1 MLHGLTGRRTY
12 GVLPFQHGLGID
24 EEDGLRVSLRG
35 AVRESVVAPP
45 VGDDVLRV
53 AVCAVPLMSNFTDV
67 DALAA
72 EPGVVVRFVDRA
84 EELVDADLVVVPGTR
99 GTVRALRWLRERGL
113 ADALAR
119 RAAEG
124 RPVLGICGGF
134 QVLGEHIEDDVESR
148 EGSVAGLGLLP
159 VRVRFAREK
168 TLARP
173 VGEALGEPVEGY
185 EIHHGVA
192 EVAGGE
198 AFLDGCRVGEMWG
211 THWHGSLESD
221 GFRRRFLAGWRGRP
235 APLRPRA
242 RTSFA
247 ALREEQLDLL
257 GDLIE
262 EHADTDALLSLIEKG
277 APAGLPFIAPGAPVT
292 GGPGTRPR
300 PPRPLPERSFE
311 CHHAP
316 RHQGGPVSTPYPF
329 TALVGQD
336 DLRLALLLNAVSPA
350 VGGVLVRGEKG
361 TAKSTAVRA
370 LSALLPEVPV
380 VAGCRFSLRPGRR
393 RPELPRRPARG
404 GRRAARPARMVE
416 LPVGASEDRL
426 VGALDIERAL
436 AEGVKAFEPG
446 LLADA
451 HRGILYVDE
460 VNLLHDHLVDLL
472 LDAAAM
478 GASYVEREGV
488 SVRHAARFLLVGT
501 MNPEEGE
508 LRPQLL
514 DRFGLTVEVA
524 ASRETDQRVEVVRRR
539 LAHDDDPEA
548 FAGRWADEEA
558 ALRDR
563 VVAARALLPQVVLG
577 DGALR
582 QIAATCAAFEVDG
595 MRADIVMARTATA
608 LAAWAGRTDVRS
620 EDVRQAALL
629 ALPHR
634 RRRNPFD
641 APGLDEDKL
650 DETLDEA
657 REDDA
662 PEPPGSPEP
671 PEGDD
676 DPDGGPGG
684 GGGQPPADGG
694 PDSPGLPPQQS
705 RDQAEDRNQ
714 GEGAGQE
721 DAPAPQAPAAGGPG
735 EQGAVSAAEPF
746 RTRML
751 SVPGIGEGA
760 AGRRSRARTEHGRT
774 TGSRRPRGALTKL
787 HLAAT
792 VQAAAP
798 HQRARGR
805 SGTGLVVRRD
815 DLRQATREGREGNL
829 VLFVVDASGSMAARQ
844 RMSAVK
850 GAVLSLLLDAY
861 QRRDKVGLVT
871 FRGSAAEVALPPTS
885 SVDAAAARLE
895 TLPTGGRTPLAAGL
909 LRAHDVLRVER
920 LRDAARRPLLVVV
933 TDGRATGGVEPVAQA
948 GRAARLFAADG
959 VASVVVDCESGY
971 VRLGLAGQLA
981 GELGGT
987 AVTLDEL
994 RADSIAGLVKDV
1006 QGHGNH
1012 SRKAA

>member
-1 MLHGLTGRRTY
+1 M
-12 GVLPFQHGLGID
+12 
-24 EEDGLRVSLRG
+24 
-35 AVRESVVAPP
+35 
-45 VGDDVLRV
+45 
-53 AVCAVPLMSNFTDV
+53 
-67 DALAA
+67 
-72 EPGVVVRFVDRA
+72 
-84 EELVDADLVVVPGTR
+84 
-99 GTVRALRWLRERGL
+99 
-113 ADALAR
+113 
-119 RAAEG
+119 
-124 RPVLGICGGF
+124 
-134 QVLGEHIEDDVESR
+134 
-148 EGSVAGLGLLP
+148 
-159 VRVRFAREK
+159 
-168 TLARP
+168 
-173 VGEALGEPVEGY
+173 
-185 EIHHGVA
+185 
-192 EVAGGE
+192 
-198 AFLDGCRVGEMWG
+198 
-211 THWHGSLESD
+211 
-221 GFRRRFLAGWRGRP
+221 
-235 APLRPRA
+235 
-242 RTSFA
+242 
-247 ALREEQLDLL
+247 
-257 GDLIE
+257 
-262 EHADTDALLSLIEKG
+262 
-277 APAGLPFIAPGAPVT
+277 
-292 GGPGTRPR
+292 
-300 PPRPLPERSFE
+300 
-311 CHHAP
+311 
-316 RHQGGPVSTPYPF
+316 STPYPF

-336 DLRLALLLNAVSPA
+336 SLRLALLINAVSPA

-370 LSALLPEVPV
+370 LSALMPEVDV
-380 VAGCRFSLRPGRR
+380 VSGCRFSCDPAAPDPGC
-393 RPELPRRPARG
+393 PDGPHEPGAFVS
-404 GRRAARPARMVE
+404 RPARMVE

-436 AEGVKAFEPG
+436 SEGVKAFEPG

-524 ASRETDQRVEVVRRR
+524 ASREPDQRVEVVKRR
-539 LAHDDDPEA
+539 LAYDADPTG
-548 FAGRWADEEA
+548 FAARWADEEA
-558 ALRDR
+558 AVRAR
-563 VVAARALLPQVVLG
+563 IAAARELLPSVRLG

-608 LAAWAGRTDVRS
+608 LAAWAGRTDVLE

-650 DETLDEA
+650 DETLE
-657 REDDA
+657 EF
-662 PEPPGSPEP
+662 S
-671 PEGDD
+671 GDD
-676 DPDGGPGG
+676 GQGPDPGQDPDPDPDQGPDGPGG
-684 GGGQPPADGG
+684 GGGQPEPDAGPQGGDAEARPGNGDADGQ
-694 PDSPGLPPQQS
+694 PQPQPP
-705 RDQAEDRNQ
+705 
-714 GEGAGQE
+714 GAG
-721 DAPAPQAPAAGGPG
+721 
-735 EQGAVSAAEPF
+735 EQSAVRASEPF
-746 RTRML
+746 RTKVL
-751 SVPGIGEGA
+751 SVPGLGEGA

-774 TGSRRPRGALTKL
+774 TGARRPRGALTKL

-805 SGTGLVVRRD
+805 SGPGLVVRRD

-871 FRGSAAEVALPPTS
+871 FRGTEADVALPPTS

-895 TLPTGGRTPLAAGL
+895 SLPTGGRTPLAAGL

-920 LRDAARRPLLVVV
+920 LRDPARRPLVVVV
-933 TDGRATGGVEPVAQA
+933 TDGRATGGPEPVALA
-948 GRAARLFAADG
+948 GRAARLFAAEG
-959 VASVVVDCESGY
+959 VASVVVDCETGP

-994 RADSIAGLVKDV
+994 RADSIAGLVRDV
-1006 QGHGNH
+1006 QGTT
-1012 SRKAA
+1012 RRAA

>member
-1 MLHGLTGRRTY
+1 M
-12 GVLPFQHGLGID
+12 
-24 EEDGLRVSLRG
+24 
-35 AVRESVVAPP
+35 
-45 VGDDVLRV
+45 
-53 AVCAVPLMSNFTDV
+53 
-67 DALAA
+67 
-72 EPGVVVRFVDRA
+72 
-84 EELVDADLVVVPGTR
+84 
-99 GTVRALRWLRERGL
+99 
-113 ADALAR
+113 
-119 RAAEG
+119 
-124 RPVLGICGGF
+124 
-134 QVLGEHIEDDVESR
+134 
-148 EGSVAGLGLLP
+148 
-159 VRVRFAREK
+159 
-168 TLARP
+168 
-173 VGEALGEPVEGY
+173 
-185 EIHHGVA
+185 
-192 EVAGGE
+192 
-198 AFLDGCRVGEMWG
+198 
-211 THWHGSLESD
+211 
-221 GFRRRFLAGWRGRP
+221 
-235 APLRPRA
+235 
-242 RTSFA
+242 
-247 ALREEQLDLL
+247 
-257 GDLIE
+257 
-262 EHADTDALLSLIEKG
+262 
-277 APAGLPFIAPGAPVT
+277 
-292 GGPGTRPR
+292 
-300 PPRPLPERSFE
+300 
-311 CHHAP
+311 
-316 RHQGGPVSTPYPF
+316 STPFPF
-329 TALVGQD
+329 TAVVGQD

-370 LSALLPEVPV
+370 LSVLIPEVDV
-380 VAGCRFSLRPGRR
+380 VAGCRFSCAPASPDPACPDGPHEVGPGTK
-393 RPELPRRPARG
+393 
-404 GRRAARPARMVE
+404 RPARMVE

-524 ASRETDQRVEVVRRR
+524 ASREPDQRVEVVRRR
-539 LAHDDDPEA
+539 LAYDDDPEG
-548 FAGRWADEEA
+548 FAARWDDEESA
-558 ALRDR
+558 VRARI
-563 VVAARALLPQVVLG
+563 VAARELLPSVLLG

-608 LAAWAGRTDVRS
+608 LAAWAGRTEVLP

-650 DETLDEA
+650 DETLE
-657 REDDA
+657 EFG
-662 PEPPGSPEP
+662 EQGGGE
-671 PEGDD
+671 DD
-676 DPDGGPGG
+676 DPDPDGPG
-684 GGGQPPADGG
+684 GGGQPP
-694 PDSPGLPPQQS
+694 
-705 RDQAEDRNQ
+705 
-714 GEGAGQE
+714 QE
-721 DAPAPQAPAAGGPG
+721 DPDDGSGPG
-735 EQGAVSAAEPF
+735 EAPAQAESGEGGQPQGGGEQSPVRAAEPF
-746 RTRML
+746 RTKVL
-751 SVPGIGEGA
+751 SVPGLGEGA

-774 TGSRRPRGALTKL
+774 TGSRRPQGALTKL

-798 HQRARGR
+798 HQLARGR
-805 SGTGLVVRRD
+805 SGRGLVVRRD

-829 VLFVVDASGSMAARQ
+829 VLFVVDASGSMASRQ

-895 TLPTGGRTPLAAGL
+895 SLPTGGRTPLAAGL

-920 LRDAARRPLLVVV
+920 LRDAARRPLVVVV
-933 TDGRATGGVEPVAQA
+933 TDGRATGGPEPVALA
-948 GRAARLFAADG
+948 GRAARLFAADS
-959 VASVVVDCESGY
+959 VASVVVDCEAGA

-981 GELGGT
+981 VELGGT

-994 RADSIAGLVKDV
+994 RADSIAGLVRDV
-1006 QGHGNH
+1006 QGN
-1012 SRKAA
+1012 SRRAA

>member
-1 MLHGLTGRRTY
+1 MTT
-12 GVLPFQHGLGID
+12 PF
-24 EEDGLRVSLRG
+24 
-35 AVRESVVAPP
+35 
-45 VGDDVLRV
+45 
-53 AVCAVPLMSNFTDV
+53 
-67 DALAA
+67 
-72 EPGVVVRFVDRA
+72 
-84 EELVDADLVVVPGTR
+84 
-99 GTVRALRWLRERGL
+99 
-113 ADALAR
+113 
-119 RAAEG
+119 
-124 RPVLGICGGF
+124 
-134 QVLGEHIEDDVESR
+134 
-148 EGSVAGLGLLP
+148 
-159 VRVRFAREK
+159 
-168 TLARP
+168 
-173 VGEALGEPVEGY
+173 
-185 EIHHGVA
+185 
-192 EVAGGE
+192 
-198 AFLDGCRVGEMWG
+198 
-211 THWHGSLESD
+211 
-221 GFRRRFLAGWRGRP
+221 
-235 APLRPRA
+235 
-242 RTSFA
+242 
-247 ALREEQLDLL
+247 
-257 GDLIE
+257 
-262 EHADTDALLSLIEKG
+262 
-277 APAGLPFIAPGAPVT
+277 
-292 GGPGTRPR
+292 
-300 PPRPLPERSFE
+300 
-311 CHHAP
+311 
-316 RHQGGPVSTPYPF
+316 PF
-329 TALVGQD
+329 TAVVGQD

-370 LSALLPEVPV
+370 LSVLLPTVDV
-380 VAGCRFSLRPGRR
+380 VAGCRFSCDPDAPDPACPDGPHNPPGAF
-393 RPELPRRPARG
+393 ES
-404 GRRAARPARMVE
+404 RPARMVE

-488 SVRHAARFLLVGT
+488 SVRHAAKFLLVGT

-524 ASRETDQRVEVVRRR
+524 ASREPDQRVEVVRRR
-539 LAHDDDPEA
+539 LAYDDDPDGFGA
-548 FAGRWADEEA
+548 RWAGEEA
-558 ALRDR
+558 AVRQR
-563 VVAARALLPQVVLG
+563 IVAARALLPSVRLG

-608 LAAWAGRTDVRS
+608 LAAWAGRTEVLA

-650 DETLDEA
+650 DQTLE
-657 REDDA
+657 EFSG
-662 PEPPGSPEP
+662 ESE
-671 PEGDD
+671 DD
-676 DPDGGPGG
+676 DPDPDGPGG
-684 GGGQPPADGG
+684 GGGQPAPDDG
-694 PDSPGLPPQQS
+694 DPQGGDTGA
-705 RDQAEDRNQ
+705 RPEAGED
-714 GEGAGQE
+714 GE
-721 DAPAPQAPAAGGPG
+721 PQAAGGSG
-735 EQGAVSAAEPF
+735 EQAPTRAAEPF
-746 RTRML
+746 RTKVL
-751 SVPGIGEGA
+751 TVPGIGTGA

-774 TGSRRPRGALTKL
+774 TGARRPRGALTKL

-805 SGTGLVVRRD
+805 SGPGLVVRRD

-829 VLFVVDASGSMAARQ
+829 VLFLVDASGSMAARQ

-871 FRGSAAEVALPPTS
+871 FRGSAADVALPPTS

-895 TLPTGGRTPLAAGL
+895 ALPTGGRTPLAAGL
-909 LRAHDVLRVER
+909 LKAHDVLRVER
-920 LRDAARRPLLVVV
+920 LRDPARRALVVVV
-933 TDGRATGGVEPVAQA
+933 TDGRATGGPEPVALA

-959 VASVVVDCESGY
+959 VASVVVDCESGP

-1006 QGHGNH
+1006 Q
-1012 SRKAA
+1012 RRAA